1 MTWVFFFFLWGFSQL
16 ALKNAALFAALMSS
30 PGLEGL
36 TETEYLHGSEPPV
49 SISEADNELLLIS
62 RPRDYL
68 LQLSPARQN
77 YSISTDRIERGR
89 GAGGVNIHSSHVKYI
104 FKQD

>member
-1 MTWVFFFFLWGFSQL
+1 MGIFFCVALARL

-36 TETEYLHGSEPPV
+36 TETEYLHRSKPPV

-77 YSISTDRIERGR
+77 
-89 GAGGVNIHSSHVKYI
+89 
-104 FKQD
+104 

>member
-1 MTWVFFFFLWGFSQL
+1 MGIFFYFFCGALARL

-49 SISEADNELLLIS
+49 SVSEADNELLLIS

-77 YSISTDRIERGR
+77 
-89 GAGGVNIHSSHVKYI
+89 
-104 FKQD
+104 